1 MKPDERPLESW
12 KEIAAHLK
20 RDTTTVRRWEKS
32 QGLPVHRHLH
42 ESRSSVFAYP
52 SELDAWWAGRTP
64 AEKAADITEAPA
76 ASRALRFAA
85 LAAALLLSLATSG
98 DRIVRSLETAAQ
110 AQGITARQLW
120 AGPLVDTTGDVAP
133 GGKLISFVDWETG
146 DLAVRDVAA
155 GTSRRVTN
163 KGTWADSFEFALFS
177 ALSPDQ
183 RRLAYGWFTKAFT
196 FELRLV
202 PIEGGA
208 SRTIFSEPDTGNVQP
223 VAWTPDG
230 AHVLTV
236 ITRQNTNRIALISA
250 AGGSLRVLK
259 TLDWRYPLRPSLS
272 IDGRFVAFDFQPKPE
287 SAQRDIFAVS
297 ADGSREA
304 PLVQHPANDYLP
316 VWTPDG
322 SAIVFLSD
330 RSGSVD
336 LWIMPVANGRPA
348 GAPRVLKPGMGRV
361 SAMMFDRGGSLYYA
375 LESGMSD
382 IYVAAIDVDA
392 GVVVSQPV
400 SVSPTFVGANRGAD
414 WSPDG
419 TQIAYLSQRLASP
432 PNARNASIVIR
443 SIDSDRERVLNLD
456 LARTWR
462 PRWSPDG
469 KRLLVYG
476 HDATGKRAMFT
487 VDPQSGASSLLFD
500 LKGEPYVP
508 APVWSVDGKSVFY
521 TYRDADDFVLLVRNL
536 ASGRDKVL
544 ARVNAHS
551 LAPSPDGKSIAF
563 THPGVE
569 KPNESYL
576 VVMPIDGG
584 SSPRRLATVTGPE
597 AFPVDSVVWSRDGRH
612 LLFAKRN
619 QEQNLYKVAAAGGE
633 PQKLDITVSGT
644 NIGLRM
650 HPDGRRIAFTSG
662 ERMSEFWALEN
673 LLPSR

>member
-20 RDTTTVRRWEKS
+20 RDVTTVRRWEKS

-52 SELDAWWAGRTP
+52 SELDAWWAGRSP
-64 AEKAADITEAPA
+64 AEKAADVAEDPG
-76 ASRALRFAA
+76 RPRVLRFAA

-98 DRIVRSLETAAQ
+98 DRIVPSIATTAQ

-120 AGPLVDTTGDVAP
+120 AGPLVDTTGEVMT
-133 GGKLISFVDWETG
+133 GGSVISFVDWETG
-146 DLAVRDVAA
+146 DLAIRDLSTA
-155 GTSRRVTN
+155 TSRRLTN
-163 KGTWADSFEFALFS
+163 KGTWGDSFEFALFS
-177 ALSPDQ
+177 TFSPDTRQ
-183 RRLAYGWFTKAFT
+183 LAYGWFTQAFT
-196 FELRLV
+196 FELRIV
-202 PIEGGA
+202 PAAGGA
-208 SRTIFSEPDTGNVQP
+208 PRTVFTEPDIGNIQP

-236 ITRQNTNRIALISA
+236 IASHGTNRIALISA
-250 AGGSLRVLK
+250 SDGTARVLK
-259 TLDWRYPLRPSLS
+259 TLDWRYPLRPALS
-272 IDGRFVAFDFQPKPE
+272 TDGRFVAFDFQPKPE

-304 PLVQHPANDYLP
+304 PLVQHPSNDYLP
-316 VWTPDG
+316 VWTPGG
-322 SAIVFLSD
+322 SSIVFLSD

-336 LWIMPVANGRPA
+336 LWIMPVANGKPA
-348 GAPRVLKPGMGRV
+348 GPPRLLKPGMGRV
-361 SAMMFDRGGSLYYA
+361 SSMMFDRNGSLYYA

-382 IYVAAIDVDA
+382 IHVASIDIDA

-419 TQIAYLSQRLASP
+419 KHIAYLSQRLSSP

-443 SIDSDRERVLNLD
+443 SIDADYERVLTVD
-456 LARTWR
+456 LARAWR

-469 KRLLVYG
+469 KRLLLFG
-476 HDATGKRAMFT
+476 QDAKGKRAMFT

-500 LKGEPYVP
+500 LQGEPYVP
-508 APVWSVDGKSVFY
+508 APAWSADGKSVFY
-521 TYRDADDFVLLVRNL
+521 TYRDADDFVLRMRNL
-536 ASGRDKVL
+536 ASGQEKVL
-544 ARVNAHS
+544 GRFNAHN

-569 KPNESYL
+569 NPAESHL
-576 VVMPIDGG
+576 VVMPIDAHTA
-584 SSPRRLATVTGPE
+584 PRRLATITEPE

-619 QEQNLYKVAAAGGE
+619 QEQNLYKVAVAGGE
-633 PQKLDITVSGT
+633 PQKLDLSVGGT

-662 ERMSEFWALEN
+662 ERMSEFWVIQG
-673 LLPSR
+673 LLTSR